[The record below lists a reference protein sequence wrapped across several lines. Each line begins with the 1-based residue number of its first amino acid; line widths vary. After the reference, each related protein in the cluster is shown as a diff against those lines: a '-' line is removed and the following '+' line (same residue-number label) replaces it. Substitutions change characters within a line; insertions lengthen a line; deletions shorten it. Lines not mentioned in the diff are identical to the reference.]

1 MKTKYLGII
10 ICSIAIIIGSLG
22 VNLNLQTSKVDLFLK
37 NIEALAEIEQG
48 QMANKCC
55 PIWNITYKQGG
66 LWPEISCST
75 GGTYK
80 SENCTSTT
88 KY

>member
-1 MKTKYLGII
+1 M
-10 ICSIAIIIGSLG
+10 IIIGSIS
-22 VNLNLQTSKVDLFLK
+22 VNLNLQTSEIDLFLK

-55 PIWNITYKQGG
+55 PIWNVTYKVGG
-66 LWPEISCST
+66 LWPEVSCST
-75 GGTYK
+75 GGNYK
-80 SENCTSTT
+80 CENCTCTT